1 MKYLAKQ
8 CLYAACIAPL
18 VALTACQPAN
28 PPKEV
33 PLLVWVTTVQAKPQ
47 QSSRVFPALLQP
59 RLESA
64 LGFQVGGRI
73 ASRLVDTG
81 QSVKAGQPLAQLW
94 TGDLQTGLQA
104 ARQQVIGAQ
113 SEWQQLQLDEARLE
127 RLSVDGSAP
136 AAELERQRTRVKAAH
151 ARLEAARQA
160 EQLELNRL
168 QHAQL
173 LAPFDGVVTQVL
185 ADAGQVLAVG
195 QPMLMLARANE
206 IEAEAMIPEDL
217 VQQVRQTPA
226 RLVVP
231 GVPSIP
237 ALPLKVREVA
247 PMGLGA
253 GRQVKVRYA
262 LAADISPWR
271 MLMRWGQTAEVTWQ
285 SEGNSPAKTTVLP
298 TGALVNQTG
307 VPYVWRVANQRLVK
321 QPVAVLRHTTD
332 GVVVTGLPTGTQ
344 VVSVGAQKLV
354 AGTQVTMKERSGTH
368 LNLSDAP
375 SAQPAKRNL

>member
-1 MKYLAKQ
+1 MKHLAKQ
-8 CLYAACIAPL
+8 CLHAAWVAPL
-18 VALTACQPAN
+18 IALTACQPAT
-28 PPKEV
+28 PPKEA
-33 PLLVWVTTVQAKPQ
+33 PLLVWVTTVQTKPQ

-64 LGFQVGGRI
+64 VGFQVGGRI
-73 ASRLVDTG
+73 TSRMVEAG
-81 QSVKAGQPLAQLW
+81 QSVKAGQPMAQLW

-173 LAPFDGVVTQVL
+173 QAPFDGVVTQVL

-195 QPMLMLARANE
+195 QPMFMLARAGE

-226 RLVVP
+226 RMVVP
-231 GVPSIP
+231 GVPAIP
-237 ALPLKVREVA
+237 ELPLKVREVA
-247 PMGLGA
+247 PVGLGA

-262 LAADISPWR
+262 LAADTNPWR
-271 MLMRWGQTAEVTWQ
+271 TLMRWGQTAEVKWQ
-285 SEGNSPAKTTVLP
+285 SAVNTNTTVLP

-307 VPYVWRVANQRLVK
+307 TPYVWRVADQRLVK

-332 GVVVTGLPTGTQ
+332 GVVVTGLPAGTQ
-344 VVSVGAQKLV
+344 VVSAGAQKLV
-354 AGTQVTMKERSGTH
+354 AGTQVTVKERSGTH
-368 LNLSDAP
+368 LNMSDTP
-375 SAQPAKRNL
+375 PAQPAQRSL

>member
-1 MKYLAKQ
+1 MKHLAKQ
-8 CLYAACIAPL
+8 CLYAAWLAPL
-18 VALTACQPAN
+18 VALTACQPAT
-28 PPKEV
+28 PPKEA
-33 PLLVWVTTVQAKPQ
+33 PMLVWVTTVQAKPQ

-81 QSVKAGQPLAQLW
+81 QAVKAGQPLAQLW

-173 LAPFDGVVTQVL
+173 QAPFDGVVTQVL

-195 QPMLMLARANE
+195 QPMLMLARAGE

-226 RLVVP
+226 RLVIA
-231 GVPSIP
+231 GVPAIP

-271 MLMRWGQTAEVTWQ
+271 MLMRWGQTAEVRWQ
-285 SEGNSPAKTTVLP
+285 SEAHTNTTMLP

-307 VPYVWRVANQRLVK
+307 TPYVWRVANQRLVK

-344 VVSVGAQKLV
+344 VVSAGAQKLV

-368 LNLSDAP
+368 LNMSDTP
-375 SAQPAKRNL
+375 SAQPAKRSL